1 MPVLQNSGVARC
13 IVASILKRTDE
24 VDPVDDL
31 WAGRARAAAKN
42 RSVRRTTLEAGAQ
55 VLRCKG
61 THSENHHTLVRTTQ
75 RVDITV
81 QTALDR
87 ATEDVLAWQNHLTRH
102 TEATVGA
109 EHCEST
115 QEREQLLCARAGQHP
130 ATALAE
136 HALHL
141 GLHVDSWCEIMLLDT
156 LQRIAQD
163 LAVVAVVGV
172 RLLTLH
178 KPVRGLRGV
187 DARERVAI
195 MAPSATSAVGFLEDS
210 KRVSTGGSKLGSNG
224 EAGKASANDDD
235 LGLSGQG
242 GAAAELVVKSFLR
255 GMASFRSLF
264 H

>member
-1 MPVLQNSGVARC
+1 MKNLSDVDTVWPSGFRVPSFQHSGRPAPDTSYARYQDSKTLTSPAVSWC
-13 IVASILKRTDE
+13 PSSN
-24 VDPVDDL
+24 
-31 WAGRARAAAKN
+31 GRMKLTQSMICGQAVP
-42 RSVRRTTLEAGAQ
+42 VRR
-55 VLRCKG
+55 
-61 THSENHHTLVRTTQ
+61 Q
-75 RVDITV
+75 RIVPYDAPRSKL
-81 QTALDR
+81 TALDR

-195 MAPSATSAVGFLEDS
+195 MAPGATSAVGFLEDS

-242 GAAAELVVKSFLR
+242 GAAAELV
-255 GMASFRSLF
+255 
-264 H
+264 